1 MLGEEFQAAVAGTVT
16 LWAASSILAVT
27 LGLALTAGS
36 LSASGGL
43 HVVSRA
49 AVNVL
54 RGVPTSLFVVTAGIV
69 ALRVPSAGMPPVVFP
84 GTLPGFQALAWA
96 VVLAIA
102 LGGAGHFAEIFRTA
116 RAALGRARLEQA
128 RLLGLSRPRRALLL
142 LRETAAVALPPTGTR
157 LVHQL
162 HNTAFAALFPVAD
175 LFGFVQLKVNETFA
189 VTELVLAGC
198 LAYVA
203 LSALI
208 WLGARA
214 VETAL
219 LHRVTRLY
227 GLRGVMA

>member
-1 MLGEEFQAAVAGTVT
+1 MLGEEFRAAVAGTVT
-16 LWAASSILAVT
+16 LWATSSILAVI
-27 LGLALTAGS
+27 LGLSMTAGS
-36 LSASGGL
+36 LSTSGSL
-43 HVVSRA
+43 HAVSRT

-69 ALRVPSAGMPPVVFP
+69 ALRVPSADAPLMVFP
-84 GTLPGFQALAWA
+84 GTPPGFQALAWA
-96 VVLAIA
+96 VVLAVA
-102 LGGAGHFAEIFRTA
+102 LGGAGHFAEIFRAA
-116 RAALGRARLEQA
+116 RAALGHARLEQA
-128 RLLGLSRPRRALLL
+128 QLLGLSRPRRALLL

-162 HNTAFAALFPVAD
+162 HNTAFAALFPVTD

-208 WLGARA
+208 WLGVRA
-214 VETAL
+214 LEAAL
-219 LHRVTRLY
+219 LHRVARLPRV
-227 GLRGVMA
+227 RGVMA

>member
-43 HVVSRA
+43 HAVSRA
-49 AVNVL
+49 AVNLL

-102 LGGAGHFAEIFRTA
+102 LGGAGHFAEIFRAA
-116 RAALGRARLEQA
+116 RAALGHARLEQA

-219 LHRVTRLY
+219 LHRVTRLH
-227 GLRGVMA
+227 GLRRVMA